1 MMQDSMNFNQIG
13 EALKKGWKLIVGT
26 TILFALIAAAIS
38 FFLMTPIYKSEAT
51 LLVNQE
57 TRNSKSND
65 AVDLQTNLQSI
76 TTYANIA
83 KLPDTLLPVIDK
95 LNLNVLPEDLAKDI
109 DATAVQNSTL
119 LTITV
124 ENPSQK
130 RAVDIAN
137 AITET
142 MVKQNSLELN
152 NLKIASKARV
162 VRNADPVEPTPP
174 MNIAIGAV
182 LGLLLSLA
190 YVLGK
195 ALTDVSLKTAEQ
207 VEREIGVSVI
217 GNIPFI
223 K

>member
-1 MMQDSMNFNQIG
+1 MQDSMNFTQIF
-13 EALKKGWKLIVGT
+13 EALKKGWKFILGT
-26 TILFALIAAAIS
+26 TILFALIAAAVS
-38 FFLMTPIYKSEAT
+38 YFLLTPIYKSEAT

-57 TRNSKSND
+57 TRTSKSND

-76 TTYANIA
+76 TTYASIA

-124 ENPSQK
+124 ENKSQK

-137 AITET
+137 AITTT
-142 MVKQNSLELN
+142 MVQQDSLDLN
-152 NLKIASKARV
+152 NLKVASKARV
-162 VRNADPVEPTPP
+162 IRNAKPVEPTPLI
-174 MNIAIGAV
+174 NVGIGAV
-182 LGLLLSLA
+182 LGLLLSLF
-190 YVLGK
+190 YVLAK
-195 ALTDVSLKTAEQ
+195 ALMDVSLKTSEQ

-217 GNIPFI
+217 GNIPYI

>member
-1 MMQDSMNFNQIG
+1 MQDSMNFKKIIDS
-13 EALKKGWKLIVGT
+13 LKKSWKFIVGLT
-26 TILFALIAAAIS
+26 LLFALIAAAFS
-38 FFLMTPIYKSEAT
+38 YFLMTPIYQSEAT

-57 TRNSKSND
+57 TRSSKSND

-76 TTYANIA
+76 TTYAVIA

-95 LNLNVLPEDLAKDI
+95 LNLDVLPEELAKDI

-124 ENPSQK
+124 KNPSQK
-130 RAVDIAN
+130 KAVDIAN
-137 AITET
+137 EIAKT
-142 MVKQNSLELN
+142 MVEKNSLELN
-152 NLKIASKARV
+152 NLKLASKARV
-162 VRNADPVEPTPP
+162 IKNADPIEPTPAI
-174 MNIAIGAV
+174 NIGIGAV
-182 LGLLLSLA
+182 LGLLLALA

-195 ALTDVSLKTAEQ
+195 ALMDVSLKTPEQ
-207 VEREIGVSVI
+207 VEKEIGVSVI